1 MGVYVNLIGSNAQE
15 INDMVVEIT
24 LGNENSFAKQ
34 VLEAHENKAEIEKL
48 VSQELGKPM
57 NVRFVSIDQKNNLK
71 KQDNSIESIASNLDI
86 PINIID
92 EEEVNII
99 CLKEVD
105 SQEWVDLVE

>member
-92 EEEVNII
+92 E
-99 CLKEVD
+99 
-105 SQEWVDLVE
+105 